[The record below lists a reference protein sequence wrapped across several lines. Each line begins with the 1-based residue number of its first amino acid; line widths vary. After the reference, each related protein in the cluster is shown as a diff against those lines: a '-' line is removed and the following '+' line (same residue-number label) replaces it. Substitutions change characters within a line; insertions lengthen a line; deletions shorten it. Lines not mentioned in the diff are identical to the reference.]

1 MVSSFLRLW
10 RATRVTQ
17 VTSSFKNPP
26 APRAWSDEPPEKPIM
41 IRLTRLH
48 GEEIFVNV
56 ELIKFVEA
64 LPDTLLTFTDGDRL
78 HVHETPQEVARKVL
92 EYRRQV
98 YQPESADAK
107 G

>member
-1 MVSSFLRLW
+1 
-10 RATRVTQ
+10 
-17 VTSSFKNPP
+17 
-26 APRAWSDEPPEKPIM
+26 M

-64 LPDTLLTFTDGDRL
+64 LPDTLLTFTDGDGMFLGASR
-78 HVHETPQEVARKVL
+78 VSTG
-92 EYRRQV
+92 RQG
-98 YQPESADAK
+98 A